1 MSQHSPVSPTSFT
14 VPCPGCGQRLRF
26 TVADEMPTRLRLQC
40 AACKTVFGVRRPGAP
55 PVDPAQSVGSLGMSP
70 PTLVAFPASD
80 PTDSASLAR
89 SNSVTSATSATS
101 ARSTAR
107 QRSVD
112 QPGFTAGELLADRYR
127 LVRFIARGGMGE
139 VYEAEDLELKER
151 VALKTVRWDVAT
163 DTLAVE
169 RFKREIQL
177 ARKVTHPNV
186 CRIFDVSH
194 HREEGAPEPTIF
206 LTMELL
212 PGETLSQRLRRTGPM
227 LPGEALLIASQIAEA
242 LNAAHRVGVVHR
254 DLKPGNVVLVES
266 RGGTVS
272 GIAGAGT
279 RAVVTDFGLARL
291 DSGDPGAGQALTL
304 TGAAGVI
311 GTPAY
316 LAPEQVEGGEITAA
330 ADLFAF
336 GIVLYE
342 MLTGTVPF
350 VGENALSTAVK
361 RLRETPVPPHVHAP
375 GLDPRWEAAIL
386 RCLERNPADRF
397 ASAPE
402 VIRALDQPLQSATL
416 MTAMTP
422 RPEPWAPVES
432 PPVPSAAVRPA
443 GPGAGRRRI
452 FQFAALAALVLAAV
466 AVGWTRYSQWR
477 EKQAAL
483 GAHLPLPATDITPRR
498 SVAVLGFKDLSGQ
511 PGTAW
516 LSSALSE
523 MLSSELA
530 AGGGLRVVA
539 GENVARA
546 KVELGLG
553 APESLATDTLGRV
566 RTLLG
571 SDAVVLGSYVALG
584 SAEGSPGSRQIRLD
598 VRLQNTKTA
607 GETATTVTETGNEG
621 QLFALVSKVGK
632 RLRRQLGVEDES
644 GAEGSN
650 GDGRAALPA
659 SPEAA
664 RFYSEGIERLRLF
677 DPVGGRDLLAR
688 AVAAEPGN
696 ALSHSALAS
705 AWSALGYDVKSRDE
719 GKAAFD
725 LSANLPREERLLIE
739 GRYREG
745 IQDWDP
751 AIQTWW
757 KLWSLFPDNLDY
769 GLRLAAV
776 QTAAGRV
783 ADALATTAA
792 LRTLPAP
799 SRDDPRIDLAEAMA
813 AGAGAD
819 FKRQQ
824 AAAERAA
831 ARGATQGAPLL
842 VAQGRLLECRALRN
856 LGQPDAAL
864 AACEAGR
871 KLHEQ
876 AGDRAGVAEALTH
889 AANVRYD
896 RGDLPG
902 ADRLY
907 EQALA
912 TYREIGN
919 RGAEAGALN
928 NIAVVLKSQGNPE
941 RARQLYEQVLTISRE
956 IGSRG
961 GEAYALNNLAG
972 VLLRRGELDAA
983 AKLFDQSLA
992 IRREQQDR
1000 SGIAYALDNL
1010 GVVLRRKGDLTAAR
1024 KRHEEALAIRR
1035 EIGQK
1040 IGEVASLNNL
1050 GAVLLDQGE
1059 LTAARSQFEAALHL
1073 ARQTGNKSAAA
1084 YSRFGLGEVLAR
1096 EGNVAEA
1103 RQQHE
1108 EALALRTQLGEK
1120 GTSAESQ
1127 LALAGVLLDSGDTAH
1142 SADLAHAAEEEMSR
1156 QGAASDQARAL
1167 ALTALTAQGRGDNAA
1182 ARAALGRATALVQG
1196 SQDLLS
1202 HLTVELAAARVSPSP
1217 EPVLQSIAERAT
1229 RAGLLEVRLQAEL
1242 ALAQRAAQGKGGDG
1256 GAKLEA
1262 LQKEAESLGY
1272 GAIAKKAKS
1281 G

>member
-1 MSQHSPVSPTSFT
+1 MP
-14 VPCPGCGQRLRF
+14 
-26 TVADEMPTRLRLQC
+26 AAMAEMPARVRLQC

-55 PVDPAQSVGSLGMSP
+55 PVDAANSVGSLGANP
-70 PTLVAFPASD
+70 PTFVAFPVPGPAGASVAG
-80 PTDSASLAR
+80 S
-89 SNSVTSATSATS
+89 TSATVNPSV
-101 ARSTAR
+101 ARRRGA
-107 QRSVD
+107 D
-112 QPGFTAGELLADRYR
+112 EPGFAPGELLAGRYR
-127 LVRFIARGGMGE
+127 VVRFIARGGMGE
-139 VYEAEDLELKER
+139 VFEVEDLELKER
-151 VALKTVRWDVAT
+151 VALKTVRWEAAQDAV
-163 DTLAVE
+163 AVE
-169 RFKREIQL
+169 RFRREIQL

-194 HREEGAPEPTIF
+194 HREAGSAEATIF

-212 PGETLSQRLRRTGPM
+212 PGETLSQRLRRAGSM
-227 LPGEALLIASQIAEA
+227 LPGEALEIARQIAEA
-242 LNAAHRVGVVHR
+242 LDAAHRVGVVHR
-254 DLKPGNVVLVES
+254 DLKPGNVVLVEG
-266 RGGTVS
+266 RGAV
-272 GIAGAGT
+272 AGRGP

-291 DSGDPGAGQALTL
+291 DSGAEPAAGQALTL
-304 TGAAGVI
+304 TGAAGVV

-316 LAPEQVEGGEITAA
+316 LAPEQVDGGEITAA
-330 ADLFAF
+330 ADVFAF

-350 VGENALSTAVK
+350 LGENALSTAVK
-361 RLRETPVPPHVHAP
+361 RLREAPVPPRVHAP
-375 GLDPRWEAAIL
+375 GIEPRWEAAIL
-386 RCLERNPADRF
+386 RCLERDPADRF

-402 VIRALDQPLQSATL
+402 VIRALDRPLETATVL
-416 MTAMTP
+416 TP
-422 RPEPWAPVES
+422 RLVPEPSLAPARTRTAGS
-432 PPVPSAAVRPA
+432 GAA
-443 GPGAGRRRI
+443 RRRLQI
-452 FQFAALAALVLAAV
+452 AALAALVLAAV
-466 AVGWTRYSQWR
+466 GVGWVRYGQWR
-477 EKQAAL
+477 EKQAAAL
-483 GAHLPLPATDITPRR
+483 GHLPLPATDITPRR

-511 PGTAW
+511 SGTAW

-523 MLSSELA
+523 MLSTELG

-553 APESLATDTLGRV
+553 AADSLARDTLGRV

-571 SDAVVLGSYVALG
+571 SDAVVLGSYVAVGGGDLAG
-584 SAEGSPGSRQIRLD
+584 GAGGRQIRLD
-598 VRLQNTKTA
+598 VRLQDTRA
-607 GETATTVTETGNEG
+607 GGETTTLTEAGSER
-621 QLFALVSKVGK
+621 QLFDLVSRVGK
-632 RLRRQLGVEDES
+632 RLRRQLG
-644 GAEGSN
+644 AEEENAAG
-650 GDGRAALPA
+650 GDARSALPA

-664 RFYSEGIERLRLF
+664 RLYSEGIERLRLF
-677 DPVGGRDLLAR
+677 DPVGARDLLAR

-696 ALSHSALAS
+696 ALSHSALAT
-705 AWSALGYDVKSRDE
+705 AWNALGYDARARDE
-719 GKAAFD
+719 AKAAFD
-725 LSANLPREERLLIE
+725 LAANLPREERLLIE
-739 GRYREG
+739 GRYREVT
-745 IQDWDP
+745 QDWDH

-757 KLWSLFPDNLDY
+757 KLWSLFPDDLDY

-776 QTAAGRV
+776 QTDAGRV

-799 SRDDPRIDLAEAMA
+799 TRDDPRIDLAEAMA

-824 AAAERAA
+824 ASAARAA
-831 ARGATQGAPLL
+831 ARGAAQGAPMM

-856 LGQPDAAL
+856 LGQPEPAL

-871 KLHEQ
+871 RLHEQ

-889 AANVRYD
+889 AANVLYD

-912 TYREIGN
+912 TYRDIGN

-928 NIAVVLKSQGNPE
+928 NIAVVLKSQGDLD
-941 RARQLYEQVLTISRE
+941 RARQLYQQVLSISRE

-972 VLLRRGELDAA
+972 VLLRRGELDEA

-1000 SGIAYALDNL
+1000 GGAAYALDNL
-1010 GVVLRRKGDLTAAR
+1010 GVVLRRKGDLPAAR
-1024 KRHEEALAIRR
+1024 QRHEEALAMRR

-1059 LTAARSQFEAALHL
+1059 LAAARGDFDAALAL

-1084 YSRFGLGEVLAR
+1084 YSLFGLGEVLAR
-1096 EGNVAEA
+1096 EGNAAEA
-1103 RQQHE
+1103 RKRHE

-1127 LALAGVLLDSGDTAH
+1127 LALANVLLDAGDPAR
-1142 SADLAHAAEEEMSR
+1142 AAGLARAAAEELGR

-1167 ALTALTAQGRGDNAA
+1167 AIVAQAENARGNVAA
-1182 ARAALGRATALVQG
+1182 ARDAMGRASALIQG
-1196 SQDLLS
+1196 NQDLQSRLI
-1202 HLTVELAAARVSPSP
+1202 VELAAARLARSD
-1217 EPVLQSIAERAT
+1217 EPVLGNIAGQAS
-1229 RAGLLEVRLQAEL
+1229 RAGLLDLRLQAEL
-1242 ALAQRAAQGKGGDG
+1242 ALAQRAAQEDG
-1256 GAKLEA
+1256 GAKLA
-1262 LQKEAESLGY
+1262 AVQKEAQGLGY
-1272 GAIAKKAKS
+1272 GAIARKA
-1281 G
+1281 GPHV

>member
-1 MSQHSPVSPTSFT
+1 MSQHPPVSPTSFT
-14 VPCPGCGQRLRF
+14 VPCPGCGQKLRF
-26 TVADEMPTRLRLQC
+26 TVGAEMPPRLRLQC
-40 AACKTVFGVRRPGAP
+40 AACKTAFGVRRPGAP
-55 PVDPAQSVGSLGMSP
+55 PVDPAQSLGSLGMSP

-80 PTDSASLAR
+80 PTDSTSLAR
-89 SNSVTSATSATS
+89 SNSVTSRTSAP
-101 ARSTAR
+101 ATAR

-112 QPGFTAGELLADRYR
+112 EPGFTAGELLAGRYR

-139 VYEAEDLELKER
+139 VYEADDLELKER
-151 VALKTVRWDVAT
+151 VALKTVRWDVAR

-194 HREEGAPEPTIF
+194 HREEGAPEATIF

-227 LPGEALLIASQIAEA
+227 LPGEALLIAGQIAEA

-254 DLKPGNVVLVES
+254 DLKPGNVVLVEG
-266 RGGTVS
+266 RG
-272 GIAGAGT
+272 GAGT

-291 DSGDPGAGQALTL
+291 DSADPGAGQALTL
-304 TGAAGVI
+304 TGAAGVV

-316 LAPEQVEGGEITAA
+316 LAPEQVEGGEITTAT
-330 ADLFAF
+330 DIFAF

-350 VGENALSTAVK
+350 LGENALSTAVK
-361 RLRETPVPPHVHAP
+361 RLREVPVPPHVHAP

-386 RCLERNPADRF
+386 RCLERDPAARF

-402 VIRALDQPLQSATL
+402 VIRALDEPLESATVL
-416 MTAMTP
+416 TP
-422 RPEPWAPVES
+422 RPEPQEPVTLLPS
-432 PPVPSAAVRPA
+432 PLEPLRPA
-443 GPGAGRRRI
+443 GPGAARRRLQI
-452 FQFAALAALVLAAV
+452 AAFAALALAAL
-466 AVGWTRYSQWR
+466 AVGWTRYGQWR
-477 EKQAAL
+477 EKQSTL
-483 GAHLPLPATDITPRR
+483 GQHLPLPATDITPRR

-553 APESLATDTLGRV
+553 AAESLAADTLGRV
-566 RTLLG
+566 HTLLG

-584 SAEGSPGSRQIRLD
+584 SPEGPNGSHGSRQIRLD
-598 VRLQNTKTA
+598 VRLQDTRTA
-607 GETATTVTETGNEG
+607 GETGTTVTETGTEG
-621 QLFALVSKVGK
+621 QLFALVSKVGR
-632 RLRRQLGVEDES
+632 RLRRQLGAEEEGEAREGDE
-644 GAEGSN
+644 
-650 GDGRAALPA
+650 RAALPA

-664 RFYSEGIERLRLF
+664 RFYSEGVERLRLF
-677 DPVGGRDLLAR
+677 DPVGARDLLTR

-705 AWSALGYDVKSRDE
+705 SWSALGYDARARDE

-739 GRYREG
+739 GRYREV
-745 IQDWDP
+745 IQDWDR

-799 SRDDPRIDLAEAMA
+799 SRDDPRIDLTEAMA

-824 AAAERAA
+824 AAAARAA
-831 ARGATQGAPLL
+831 ARGAAQGAPLL

-856 LGQPDAAL
+856 LGRGDAAL

-889 AANVRYD
+889 AANVLYD

-902 ADRLY
+902 AGRLY

-928 NIAVVLKSQGNPE
+928 NIAVVLKSQGDLE
-941 RARQLYEQVLTISRE
+941 RARQLYEQVLAISRE

-1010 GVVLRRKGDLTAAR
+1010 GVVMRRKGDLNVAR

-1035 EIGQK
+1035 EIGQR
-1040 IGEVASLNNL
+1040 IGEAASLNNL

-1059 LTAARSQFEAALHL
+1059 LAAARSQFEAALRL
-1073 ARQTGNKSAAA
+1073 ARQTGSKSAAA
-1084 YSRFGLGEVLAR
+1084 YSLFGLGEVLAR
-1096 EGNVAEA
+1096 EGNDAEA
-1103 RQQHE
+1103 RKQHE

-1127 LALAGVLLDSGDTAH
+1127 LALAGVLLDAGDTAR
-1142 SADLAHAAEEEMSR
+1142 SADLAHAAAEEMGR

-1167 ALTALTAQGRGDNAA
+1167 ALTALTAEGRGEAAA
-1182 ARAALGRATALVQG
+1182 ARDALGRATALVQG
-1196 SQDLLS
+1196 GQDLLS
-1202 HLTVELAAARVSPSP
+1202 SLTVELAAAHVNRSQ
-1217 EPVLQSIAERAT
+1217 EPMLRSIAERAS
-1229 RAGLLEVRLQAEL
+1229 RAGLLDVRLQAEL
-1242 ALAQRAAQGKGGDG
+1242 ALAQRAAQQDG
-1256 GAKLEA
+1256 GAKLAA
-1262 LQKEAESLGY
+1262 LRKEAESLGY
-1272 GAIAKKAKS
+1272 GAIARKARS